1 MNTINI
7 ICKLNEDDL
16 FSISS
21 EAMLVNLI
29 NKENIHYTFWN
40 TNASHNPFLKN
51 VPIFFSKEGLDL
63 LYLSLFVF
71 YADRRL
77 KREMF
82 PDAWTRNIKLYVP
95 VLSIDMWNS
104 QIKLLEEMLSF
115 LSGDIWSIEFRQRKL
130 NEIEKSFITKQNSG
144 AEIKLDSAIFCM
156 LSGGLDSFIGAIDL
170 LEQNDKI
177 VFINHYGGGPS
188 GSNYINSVQNAL
200 DKEYRGKKS
209 FNIFKFHAAV
219 IDGVEDTTRT
229 RSFMFFSHAIVLATA
244 MNKNA
249 DLLIPENGLISLNIP
264 LTNSRLGS
272 SSTRTT
278 HPYYMK
284 LLQNLLD
291 NLGIL
296 VTLKNPYQFK
306 TKGEMIL
313 DCKNQQ
319 LLKDNIDNTMSRS
332 HPDVGRYQKET
343 HPSHCGICLPCLIRR
358 ASIEKGNIMD
368 RSVYRDFNFS
378 SGVTAKNNLSAYKIG
393 LLKYKKSVVNRY
405 FQIQISGQLESNLE
419 DYKNLYERGMMEIE
433 NYLGKLNV

>member
-21 EAMLVNLI
+21 EAMQVNLI
-29 NKENIHYTFWN
+29 NKDYIHYTFWN

-51 VPIFFSKEGLDL
+51 VPNFFSNEGLDL
-63 LYLSLFVF
+63 FYLSLFVF

-95 VLSIDMWNS
+95 VLSINKWNS

-115 LSGDIWSIEFRQRKL
+115 LSGDIWSIEFRQREL
-130 NEIEKSFITKQNSG
+130 NEIEKSFITKQNSST
-144 AEIKLDSAIFCM
+144 ENKFDSAIFSM

-170 LEQNDKI
+170 LEQNEKI

-188 GSNYINSVQNAL
+188 GSNYINSVQKAL
-200 DKEYRGKKS
+200 DEEYGKKKT

-244 MNKNA
+244 MNRHA

-291 NLGIL
+291 NLGIS
-296 VTLKNPYQFK
+296 VTLKNPYQFQ

-313 DCKNQQ
+313 ACKNQQ
-319 LLKDNIDNTMSRS
+319 LLKDNINNTMSCS

-343 HPSHCGICLPCLIRR
+343 QPAHCGICLPCLIRR
-358 ASIEKGNIMD
+358 ASIEKSTINDNSI
-368 RSVYRDFNFS
+368 YRDKTFT
-378 SGVTAKNNLSAYKIG
+378 SGDTAINNLNAYKIG
-393 LLKYKKSVVNRY
+393 LLKFKNSSVNRY
-405 FQIQISGQLESNLE
+405 FQIQISGQLDNNLE
-419 DYKNLYERGMMEIE
+419 DYKNLYERGMLEIE
-433 NYLGKLNV
+433 NFLEKLNV